1 MSSAH
6 HSTFALGGVRSSLIE
21 MATCYQ
27 CGKSFTRQRNLRRHQ
42 ISACKGSSERNKA
55 SLEVSPLVGDA
66 DALLKKG
73 IELAPTAA
81 KKRKLQRSIVS
92 NSYDAMY
99 DDQPLSSNIHFLPE
113 TINGLAKRFNEL
125 FPKYW
130 ATKDVNVHNELV
142 SLLDELLHQHGITRE
157 IYKKMNDL
165 LSISIGH
172 GINGEKPTEK
182 DEEEELEEKIIETV
196 KYLVRHDRTE
206 IEELLNSFLVDELFE
221 DDVNRLDQLTQEWIA
236 NEILGKQLA
245 LDDIEQILRK
255 LKSSSIPR
263 SKLHRFEMIL
273 GDIRS
278 NRFRVSDIMHR
289 MNAILSDPNVKPKHI
304 LDGLK
309 GMVREGFISD
319 EQFKALNKNINNLDL
334 DKVIAEIKSTKV
346 GRGINFLPRETSD
359 LMKKLKDWTMEFAK
373 NGTAALR
380 QKILSVLD
388 ELLFR
393 NVITKEEHK
402 DIKEDSKVDQSN

>member
-1 MSSAH
+1 
-6 HSTFALGGVRSSLIE
+6 
-21 MATCYQ
+21 MASCYQ
-27 CGKSFTRQRNLRRHQ
+27 CGKLFTRQRNLRRHQ
-42 ISACKGSSERNKA
+42 ISACKGSPEKNEV
-55 SLEVSPLVGDA
+55 SLEKNEVSPLVD
-66 DALLKKG
+66 DVNALLNDG
-73 IELAPTAA
+73 IELAPTAV
-81 KKRKLQRSIVS
+81 KRRKLQRAVVS

-99 DDQPLSSNIHFLPE
+99 DQPSSSNIHFLPE

-130 ATKDVNVHNELV
+130 TTKDVNVHNELV

-165 LSISIGH
+165 LSASIGH
-172 GINGEKPTEK
+172 GINGEKPIEK

-221 DDVNRLDQLTQEWIA
+221 DDVNRLDRLTQEWIA

-278 NRFRVSDIMHR
+278 NRFRVSDIVHR
-289 MNAILSDPNVKPKHI
+289 MNVILSDLNVAPKHI
-304 LDGLK
+304 SDGLK
-309 GMVREGFISD
+309 AMVREGFISD
-319 EQFKALNKNINNLDL
+319 EQFKALNKNINSLDL
-334 DKVIAEIKSTKV
+334 DKVITEIKSTKV

-359 LMKKLKDWTMEFAK
+359 LMKKLKDWTMEFVK

-402 DIKEDSKVDQSN
+402 DIKEDSKVDKTN

>member
-1 MSSAH
+1 MEG
-6 HSTFALGGVRSSLIE
+6 TVALNFL
-21 MATCYQ
+21 
-27 CGKSFTRQRNLRRHQ
+27 N
-42 ISACKGSSERNKA
+42 N
-55 SLEVSPLVGDA
+55 EVN
-66 DALLKKG
+66 ALLIQD
-73 IELAPTAA
+73 IELAPIAV
-81 KKRKLQRSIVS
+81 KRRKLQRSVAT

-99 DDQPLSSNIHFLPE
+99 DQPSSSHIHFLPE

-125 FPKYW
+125 FLKYW
-130 ATKDVNVHNELV
+130 ANKDVNTHELV

-165 LSISIGH
+165 LSTSIGH
-172 GINGEKPTEK
+172 GINGEKPAEK
-182 DEEEELEEKIIETV
+182 DEEEELEEKIIDTV
-196 KYLVRHDRTE
+196 EYLVRHDRTE
-206 IEELLNSFLVDELFE
+206 IEELLNSFLVDDLFE

-245 LDDIEQILRK
+245 LDDIDQILRK

-289 MNAILSDPNVKPKHI
+289 MNVILSDPNVAPKHI
-304 LDGLK
+304 SDGLK
-309 GMVREGFISD
+309 AMVREGFISD

-334 DKVIAEIKSTKV
+334 DKVISEIKSTKV

-359 LMKKLKDWTMEFAK
+359 LMKKLKEWAMEFAK

-393 NVITKEEHK
+393 NVITKEDHK
-402 DIKEDSKVDQSN
+402 DIKEDSKVDQTN

>member
-1 MSSAH
+1 
-6 HSTFALGGVRSSLIE
+6 
-21 MATCYQ
+21 MASCYQ
-27 CGKSFTRQRNLRRHQ
+27 CGKLFTRQRNLRRHQ
-42 ISACKGSSERNKA
+42 ISACKGSPEKNEA
-55 SLEVSPLVGDA
+55 SLERNEVLPPVGDNVVN
-66 DALLKKG
+66 ALLNEG
-73 IELAPTAA
+73 IELAPTAV
-81 KKRKLQRSIVS
+81 KRRKLQRSLAS
-92 NSYDAMY
+92 NGY
-99 DDQPLSSNIHFLPE
+99 DDIYDQPSSSNIHFLPE

-130 ATKDVNVHNELV
+130 ANKEVNAHNELV
-142 SLLDELLHQHGITRE
+142 SLLDELLYQHGITRE

-165 LSISIGH
+165 LSASIGH
-172 GINGEKPTEK
+172 GIDGEKSDEK
-182 DEEEELEEKIIETV
+182 DAEEVLEEKIVETV
-196 KYLVRHDRTE
+196 EYLVRHDRSE
-206 IEELLNSFLVDELFE
+206 IEQLLNSFLVDELFE

-255 LKSSSIPR
+255 LKSSSIAR

-273 GDIRS
+273 GDIRG

-289 MNAILSDPNVKPKHI
+289 MNVILSDPNVAPKHI
-304 LDGLK
+304 SDGLK
-309 GMVREGFISD
+309 AMVREGFISD
-319 EQFKALNKNINNLDL
+319 EQFKSLNKNVNNLDL

-359 LMKKLKDWTMEFAK
+359 LMKKLRHWTMEFAK
-373 NGTAALR
+373 DGTAALR

-402 DIKEDSKVDQSN
+402 DIKEDSKVDQSS